1 MDVGVNPAEEVPEGL
16 DEVTQQE
23 YASLSKLLQGFIEIP
38 TIDKAWSFRSG
49 SEEGSHAMF
58 MISQPSLLANKRR
71 KSVLSSYVVKESNNS
86 VKFHWSP
93 FPTEVTGVSAMVP
106 SPSGSKLLV
115 IRNSEGDLTTHFEI
129 WGPSEVKKEFV
140 VPPSIHG
147 SVYSDG
153 WSVVDRG
160 GDVMADV
167 RMRFEG
173 ISWNSNETAVAYVA
187 EEPDATKPTFN
198 GFGYQKEG
206 TTHKDCG
213 SWKGQGDWEE
223 DWGESYAGKRQPAL
237 FVIDIDRFEYLHMF
251 HALRFNYFMYQVL
264 KQTFCSGEV
273 CPVAVG
279 RALSVGQVEW
289 APSKYLVFVGWP
301 SNRKL
306 GIKYCY
312 NRPCALYAVKA
323 PSFKSEV
330 SRTRGNSA
338 EDLAIFNLTRSISS
352 AFFPRFSPDGKFLV
366 FLSAKSS
373 VDSGAHMATDSL
385 HKIDWPSD
393 GELSPSLQVVDVVP
407 VVMCPEYGCFPGL
420 YCSNFLS
427 KPWLSDGHTMVL
439 SSVWGSAQTILSV
452 NVLSPID
459 IPQIKYGS
467 HMEKIPADVEWSWL
481 DISSPLTKCSEN
493 AVSCLASLQFSILK
507 IPVRGIS
514 ENFTKG
520 SNNPFEAI
528 YVSST
533 SKKSDVL
540 DPLITILHGGP
551 HDVASSSFSKT
562 SAFLCVL
569 GFSLLIVNYR
579 GSRGFGEEAL
589 QSLPGKVGSQDV
601 DDVLTAIDLV
611 IDKGL
616 AHPSKIAVVGLSH
629 GGFLAT
635 HLIGQAPDKFS
646 AAAARNPVC
655 NFALMVGTSDIPD
668 WCFFLAYGNE
678 GNPRFT
684 ESPSAEHL
692 ALFYSKS
699 PISHVSKV
707 KTPTLFLLGARD
719 VRVPMSDGL
728 QYARALREKGVET
741 KVIVFPNDIHPINR
755 PQSDFESFLNIGL
768 WFKKHC
774 K

>member
-1 MDVGVNPAEEVPEGL
+1 MDVGVDSAKELPEGL
-16 DEVTQQE
+16 DKVTQQE
-23 YASLSKLLQGFIEIP
+23 YASLSKLLQEFIEIP

-49 SEEGSHAMF
+49 SEEGSNAMF

-71 KSVLSSYVVKESNNS
+71 KSLLSSYAVKESNNS

-93 FPTEVTGVSAMVP
+93 FPTEITGVSAMVP

-115 IRNSEGDLTTHFEI
+115 IRNSEGDFTTHFEI
-129 WGPSEVKKEFV
+129 WGASEVKKEFV
-140 VPPSIHG
+140 VPCSIHG

-153 WSVVDRG
+153 W
-160 GDVMADV
+160 
-167 RMRFEG
+167 FEG
-173 ISWNSNETAVAYVA
+173 ISWNSDETAVAYVA
-187 EEPDATKPTFN
+187 EEPDTTKPTFN
-198 GFGYQKEG
+198 GFGYQKDG
-206 TTHKDCG
+206 TTHKNCG
-213 SWKGQGDWEE
+213 SWKGQGDWVE

-237 FVIDIDRFEYLHMF
+237 FVIYID
-251 HALRFNYFMYQVL
+251 
-264 KQTFCSGEV
+264 SGEV

-312 NRPCALYAVKA
+312 NKPCALYAVKA

-338 EDLAIFNLTRSISS
+338 EDLAIFNLTRTISS

-393 GELSPSLQVVDVVP
+393 GELSPSMEIVDVVP

-439 SSVWGSAQTILSV
+439 SSVWGSTQTILSV
-452 NVLSPID
+452 NVLSGRVSRISPKTSNSSWNVLAIDGDDIIAECSSPVD

-467 HMEKIPADVEWSWL
+467 HIENTPKDAEWSWL
-481 DISSPLTKCSEN
+481 DILSPLTKCSEN
-493 AVSCLASLQFSILK
+493 AMSCLAALQFSILK
-507 IPVRGIS
+507 IPVRGMS

-533 SKKSDVL
+533 SKKSDVR

-551 HDVASSSFSKT
+551 HDVALSSFSKT
-562 SAFLCVL
+562 SAFLCLL

-601 DDVLTAIDLV
+601 DDVLTAIDHV

-678 GNPRFT
+678 GKSRFT
-684 ESPSAEHL
+684 EPPSAEHL

-719 VRVPMSDGL
+719 VRVPMTDGL